1 MHKFDVKNRNKLDNP
16 KRREMLPP
24 EETLIR
30 LGLHKGDVLA
40 DIGCGI
46 GYFTIPAAEIVGE
59 DGKVFAMDISQEML
73 GEVEIKVKD
82 NNISN
87 VKTILTKG
95 NDFKLENDKITIA
108 FISTVLHE
116 IEDKE
121 KFLIGVKRLLSSNG
135 RIAIVEWEKVR
146 GEFGPPSE
154 ERLDKIDLKEMLDKL
169 GFSNISTISIGENF
183 YGLIAQK

>member
-30 LGLHKGDVLA
+30 LGLHKGDVMA

-46 GYFTIPAAEIVGE
+46 GYFTIPAAEIVGK
-59 DGKVFAMDISQEML
+59 DGQVFAMDISPEML
-73 GEVEIKVKD
+73 SEVEIKVKD

-87 VKTILTKG
+87 VKTILTG
-95 NDFKLENDKITIA
+95 ENDFKLEADKITIA

-121 KFLIGVKRLLSSNG
+121 KFLIGIKKLLLSKG

-154 ERLDKIDLKEMLDKL
+154 ERLDKTDLEKILRKL

-183 YGLIAQK
+183 YGLIVQK

>member
-1 MHKFDVKNRNKLDNP
+1 MHKFDVKSRNKLDNP

-30 LGLHKGDVLA
+30 LGLHENDVMA

-46 GYFTIPAAEIVGE
+46 GYFTIPAAKIVGE
-59 DGKVFAMDISQEML
+59 NGEVFAMDISPEML

-87 VKTILTKG
+87 VKTILTEE
-95 NDFKLENDKITIA
+95 NDFKLENDKITVA

-121 KFLIGVKRLLSSNG
+121 KFLVGIKKLLSSKG
-135 RIAIVEWEKVR
+135 RIAIVEWEKVK
-146 GEFGPPSE
+146 GEFGPPTE
-154 ERLDKIDLKEMLDKL
+154 ERLDKKDLKEILDKL

-183 YGLIAQK
+183 YGLIAQN